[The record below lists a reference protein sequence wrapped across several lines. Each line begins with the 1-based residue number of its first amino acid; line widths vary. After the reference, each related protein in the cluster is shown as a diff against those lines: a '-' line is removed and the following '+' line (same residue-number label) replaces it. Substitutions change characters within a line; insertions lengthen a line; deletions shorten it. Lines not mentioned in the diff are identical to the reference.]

1 MFFLLLVI
9 FCVKLDVQC
18 DVERQRILDLDAE
31 LMADEQKYT
40 ELQAEIE
47 QYQERNQAAISE
59 MVQAIFV
66 YGDD

>member
-1 MFFLLLVI
+1 M
-9 FCVKLDVQC
+9 QC

-31 LMADEQKYT
+31 LVADEQKYT

>member
-9 FCVKLDVQC
+9 FCVKFDVQC